1 MRELPRGERGFTL
14 IELIATLV
22 IVAILASVALPRV
35 IEAPPFAERGY
46 ADVVSASLRQARA
59 MARASSCDVQF
70 TINAAGYNAMQRTAA
85 AGHCNP
91 AGAFTLTVISGLPPA
106 GVMPAVDRVVTF
118 NGSGVPT
125 GGATTVNIGP
135 HVITLDADG
144 VVL

>member
-46 ADVVSASLRQARA
+46 ADVVAANLRQARA
-59 MARASSCDVQF
+59 MALASSCDVQF
-70 TINAAGYNAMQRTAA
+70 TINGAGYNAMQRTAA
-85 AGHCNP
+85 GGHCSP
-91 AGAFTLTVISGLPPA
+91 AGAFSITVTSGIPPA
-106 GVMPAVDRVVTF
+106 GVAPAIDRVVVF
-118 NGSGVPT
+118 NNTGAPT
-125 GGATTVNIGP
+125 GGGTTVTIGP
-135 HVITLDADG
+135 HVITIDPDG

>member
-35 IEAPPFAERGY
+35 IGASPFAERGY
-46 ADVVSASLRQARA
+46 ADVVAINLRKARA
-59 MARASSCDVQF
+59 MALASNCDVQF
-70 TINAAGYNAMQRTAA
+70 TINAAGYSAMLRTAA

-91 AGAFTLTVISGLPPA
+91 AGAFSITAFSGFPPA
-106 GVMPAVDRVVTF
+106 NVGPAVDRVVVF
-118 NGSGVPT
+118 NNTGAPA
-125 GGATTVNIGP
+125 GGATTVTIGP
-135 HVITLDADG
+135 HVITIDPDG

>member
-1 MRELPRGERGFTL
+1 MREPPRGERGFTL

-46 ADVVSASLRQARA
+46 ADVVAASLRQARA
-59 MARASSCDVQF
+59 MALASTCDVQF
-70 TINAAGYNAMQRTAA
+70 TINGAGYNAMQRTAA

-91 AGAFTLTVISGLPPA
+91 AGAFSITVLSGIPPTGLA
-106 GVMPAVDRVVTF
+106 PAINRVVTF
-118 NGSGVPT
+118 NGAGIPT
-125 GGATTVNIGP
+125 GGATTISFGL
-135 HVITLDADG
+135 HVITIDTDG